1 MSFNIRANP
10 PRKFVTTPVYERK
23 SFINKHD
30 FHKIKAK
37 QSYNDALI
45 GNNTLFY
52 QNTMGNYLNDNMMNY
67 ATNAPAVSMNSRN
80 TWDAIQY
87 NNLPLYNELRGLKNG
102 YNVMVP
108 KTTKFNR
115 LNINFNNDNPP
126 YKVQIGTKPTRES
139 RDFNDKEAVG
149 DSEHVYD
156 ATKGHVLPTEEAQVT
171 DKAREKSMLIGEEKE
186 DPLIKDAVKRV
197 VFDHADHTAVYVNS
211 LQHRPDL
218 SAPMKGPE

>member
-1 MSFNIRANP
+1 
-10 PRKFVTTPVYERK
+10 
-23 SFINKHD
+23 
-30 FHKIKAK
+30 
-37 QSYNDALI
+37 
-45 GNNTLFY
+45 
-52 QNTMGNYLNDNMMNY
+52 MGNYLNDNMMNY